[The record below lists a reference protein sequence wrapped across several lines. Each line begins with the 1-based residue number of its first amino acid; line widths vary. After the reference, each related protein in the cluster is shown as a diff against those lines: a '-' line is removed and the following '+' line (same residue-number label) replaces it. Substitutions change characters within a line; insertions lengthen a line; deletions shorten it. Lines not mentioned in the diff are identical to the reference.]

1 MSVETL
7 ELRCLSELQR
17 QETNDSLS
25 QEHQDTLDSIEEE
38 VAACQKYLQ
47 YLETMPGGAEEK
59 LPGVEHKVSK
69 LQRMFQTLQ
78 LINPTLCEGS
88 LVSEY
93 LGQLMNDLQAL
104 QGRLEVIPEEGTFQ
118 SHGRELH
125 TWQEHISENLNRQED
140 DSDQE
145 FIESILAELAASLQT
160 LLQSDQSDGSIQPA
174 LDFFLSTRSAI
185 CSTKG
190 CQPR

>member
-1 MSVETL
+1 VPLVVS
-7 ELRCLSELQR
+7 LQ
-17 QETNDSLS
+17 
-25 QEHQDTLDSIEEE
+25 
-38 VAACQKYLQ
+38 
-47 YLETMPGGAEEK
+47 EK

-118 SHGRELH
+118 SYGRELH

-140 DSDQE
+140 VS
-145 FIESILAELAASLQT
+145 
-160 LLQSDQSDGSIQPA
+160 
-174 LDFFLSTRSAI
+174 
-185 CSTKG
+185 C
-190 CQPR
+190 